1 MAVAVAAEVVHLV
14 AVVEEDNCYTKK
26 IKMKKIFLS
35 FAIGLFTFTGQS
47 QNIKEILLYSQE
59 NMNGTARFRA
69 MSGAF
74 GALGGDFSALNVNP
88 AGSVVF
94 SNNQV
99 GFTISNYNNK
109 NNTNYFGSS
118 VNETDNSFDINQLGG
133 VYVFENEDK
142 SSGWSKFAVALNYDN
157 INNYDNSIFIAGTN
171 SINSVADYFLSYANG
186 IPLSTVSGNDFFY
199 GDLFYNEQ
207 QAYLGYQSFIINP
220 TDTNPGTTTYTSNV
234 APGGDYY
241 QENSIVTSGYNGK
254 LSFNGSALYKDRLMV
269 GVNLNAHFSDYRK
282 STSFFESNNNNTS
295 TNYLVERVRF
305 NNDLYTYGNGFSFQI
320 GTIYKATKE
329 FRLGLAYQSP
339 TWMRYTD
346 ELSQSIS
353 AVSSNVNEELAA
365 DVVNPRLTM
374 IYEPYRMRTPG
385 KITASAAYVFGKTGL
400 LSFDYGVKDYSTA
413 AFTPDR
419 DFQDQND
426 LVANVLGV
434 SNEFRVGGEYKIKQ
448 VSLRA
453 GYRYEESPF
462 KSENAL
468 GDLTGYS
475 GGIGYNFGEIKL
487 DLAYSFSERDYFQ
500 SMFDRGLTRAYKVS
514 SKNSNISLTML
525 FEL

>member
-1 MAVAVAAEVVHLV
+1 
-14 AVVEEDNCYTKK
+14 
-26 IKMKKIFLS
+26 MKKIFLS
-35 FAIGLFTFTGQS
+35 FAIGLCAFTSQS
-47 QNIKEILLYSQE
+47 QNINEVLLYSQE

-94 SNNQV
+94 ANNQV
-99 GFTISNYNNK
+99 GFTITNYNNK

-118 VNETDNSFDINQLGG
+118 VNENDNSFDINQLGG

-157 INNYDNSIFIAGTN
+157 INNYDNSIFTAGTN

-186 IPLSTVSGNDFFY
+186 IPLSTVSGSDFNY
-199 GDLFYNEQ
+199 GDLFYGEQ
-207 QAYLGYQSFIINP
+207 QAYLGYQSFLINP
-220 TDTNPGTTTYTSNV
+220 TNTNPGTTTYTSNV

-241 QENSIVTSGYNGK
+241 QENSISTSGYNGK
-254 LSFNGSALYKDRLMV
+254 LSFNGSAIYKDRLMV
-269 GVNLNAHFSDYRK
+269 GINLNAHFSDYRK
-282 STSFFESNNNNTS
+282 STSFFESNTNNTS

-346 ELSQSIS
+346 ELSQSIA
-353 AVSSNVNEELAA
+353 AVRSNVDGELSAN
-365 DVVNPRLTM
+365 VVNPRLTM
-374 IYEPYRMRTPG
+374 IYEPYRLRTPG

-400 LSFDYGVKDYSTA
+400 LSFDYAVKDYGTA
-413 AFTPDR
+413 ALTPDR

-426 LVANVLGV
+426 LISLGLGV

-453 GYRYEESPF
+453 GYRFEESPF
-462 KSENAL
+462 KSEYAL

-475 GGIGYNFGEIKL
+475 GGIGYNFGEIKV
-487 DLAYSFSERDYFQ
+487 DLAYSFSERDYYQ
-500 SMFDRGLTRAYKVS
+500 NMFDQGLTSAYKVS

>member
-1 MAVAVAAEVVHLV
+1 
-14 AVVEEDNCYTKK
+14 
-26 IKMKKIFLS
+26 MKKIFLS
-35 FAIGLFTFTGQS
+35 FAIGLYAFTSQS
-47 QNIKEILLYSQE
+47 QNINEILLYSKE
-59 NMNGTARFRA
+59 DLNGTARFRA

-99 GFTISNYNNK
+99 GFTISNYNVK
-109 NNTNYFGSS
+109 NNSNYYGISTNQ
-118 VNETDNSFDINQLGG
+118 NDNAFDINQLGG

-157 INNYDNSIFIAGTN
+157 INNYDNSIFTAG
-171 SINSVADYFLSYANG
+171 INPTTSVADYFLSYANG
-186 IPLSTVSGNDFFY
+186 IPLSTASGSAFNY
-199 GDLFYNEQ
+199 GDLFYDEQ
-207 QAYLGYQSFIINP
+207 QAFLGYNSQIIVG
-220 TDTNPGTTTYTSNV
+220 TNNDPGTTTYNSNV
-234 APGGDYY
+234 APGGNYY
-241 QENSIVTSGYNGK
+241 QENSISTSGYNGK
-254 LSFNGSALYKDRLMV
+254 LSFNGSAVYKDRLMI

-282 STSFFESNNNNTS
+282 RTSFFESNSNNTS
-295 TNYLVERVRF
+295 TDYLVERVRF

-353 AVSSNVNEELAA
+353 AVRSNVDGELPAN
-365 DVVNPRLTM
+365 VVNPRLTM

-385 KITASAAYVFGKTGL
+385 KITASAAYVYGKTGL
-400 LSFDYGVKDYSTA
+400 LSFDYTVKDYSNA
-413 AFTPDR
+413 AFTPDS
-419 DFQDQND
+419 DFRDQND

-448 VSLRA
+448 LSLRG

-462 KSENAL
+462 KNGESI

-475 GGIGYNFGEIKL
+475 GGIGYNFGEFKL
-487 DLAYSFSERDYFQ
+487 DLAYSFSERDYYQ
-500 SMFDRGLTRAYKVS
+500 NMFDQGLTSAYKVS

>member
-1 MAVAVAAEVVHLV
+1 
-14 AVVEEDNCYTKK
+14 
-26 IKMKKIFLS
+26 MKKIFLS
-35 FAIGLFTFTGQS
+35 FAIGLCAFTSQS
-47 QNIKEILLYSQE
+47 QNINEILLYSKE
-59 NMNGTARFRA
+59 DLNGTARFRA

-99 GFTISNYNNK
+99 GFTISNYNVK
-109 NNTNYFGSS
+109 NNSNYFGVST
-118 VNETDNSFDINQLGG
+118 NQNDNAFDINQLGG

-157 INNYDNSIFIAGTN
+157 INNYDNSIFTAG
-171 SINSVADYFLSYANG
+171 INPTTSVANYFLGYANG
-186 IPLSTVSGNDFFY
+186 IPLSTVNGIDFFY

-207 QAYLGYQSFIINP
+207 QAYLGYQSFLINS
-220 TDTNPGTTTYTSNV
+220 TDDSNLGNTTYTSNV
-234 APGGDYY
+234 APGGNYY
-241 QENSIVTSGYNGK
+241 QENAISTSGYNGK

-282 STSFFESNNNNTS
+282 RTSFFESNNNNSS
-295 TNYLVERVRF
+295 TDYLVERVRF

-353 AVSSNVNEELAA
+353 SVRSNVDGELAA
-365 DVVNPRLTM
+365 NVVNPRLTM

-385 KITASAAYVFGKTGL
+385 KFTGSAAYVFGKTGL
-400 LSFDYGVKDYSTA
+400 LSFDYAVKDYSNA
-413 AFTPDR
+413 AFTPDS
-419 DFQDQND
+419 DFRDQND

-434 SNEFRVGGEYKIKQ
+434 SNEFRFGGEYKIKQ
-448 VSLRA
+448 LSLRA

-462 KSENAL
+462 KNGETI

-475 GGIGYNFGEIKL
+475 GGIGYNFGEIKV
-487 DLAYSFSERDYFQ
+487 DLAYSFSERDYYQ
-500 SMFDRGLTRAYKVS
+500 NMFDQGLTSAYKVNA
-514 SKNSNISLTML
+514 KNSNISLTML

>member
-1 MAVAVAAEVVHLV
+1 
-14 AVVEEDNCYTKK
+14 
-26 IKMKKIFLS
+26 MKKIFLS
-35 FAIGLFTFTGQS
+35 FAIGLFAFTSQS
-47 QNIKEILLYSQE
+47 QNINEILLYSQE

-99 GFTISNYNNK
+99 GFTISNYNVK
-109 NNTNYFGSS
+109 NNSNYFGVST
-118 VNETDNSFDINQLGG
+118 NQNDNAFDINQLGG

-157 INNYDNSIFIAGTN
+157 INNYDNSIFTAGTN
-171 SINSVADYFLSYANG
+171 PTTSVAEYFLSYANG
-186 IPLSTVSGNDFFY
+186 IPLSTVNGNDFFY

-207 QAYLGYQSFIINP
+207 QAYLGYQSFLINS
-220 TDTNPGTTTYTSNV
+220 TDDSNLGNTAYTSGV

-241 QENSIVTSGYNGK
+241 QENSISTSGYNGK
-254 LSFNGSALYKDRLMV
+254 LSFNGSAVYKDRLMV

-282 STSFFESNNNNTS
+282 RTSFFESNNNNTS
-295 TNYLVERVRF
+295 TDYLVERVRF

-353 AVSSNVNEELAA
+353 SVRSNVDGELAA
-365 DVVNPRLTM
+365 NVVNPRLTM

-413 AFTPDR
+413 AFTPDS
-419 DFQDQND
+419 DFRDQND
-426 LVANVLGV
+426 IVANALGV

-448 VSLRA
+448 FSLRA

-462 KSENAL
+462 KSDYAL

-475 GGIGYNFGEIKL
+475 GGIGYNFGEIKV
-487 DLAYSFSERDYFQ
+487 DLAYSFSERDYYQ
-500 SMFDRGLTRAYKVS
+500 NMFDQGLTSVYKVS